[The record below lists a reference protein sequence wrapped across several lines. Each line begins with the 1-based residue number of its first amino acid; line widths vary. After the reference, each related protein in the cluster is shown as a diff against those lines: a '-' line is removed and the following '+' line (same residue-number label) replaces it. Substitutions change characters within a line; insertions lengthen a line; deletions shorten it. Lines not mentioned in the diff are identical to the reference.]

1 MKTTDSMLHHLLP
14 IRVYYSDVDAL
25 GIVYH
30 ANYLDY
36 MERARTESLRKLG
49 FDLTSLRDNYKVQI
63 AIRDIEIK
71 FTNPARLD
79 DLLIVSSEVGD
90 VKRASFSYN
99 QVIYRQEEG
108 GDIISTA
115 EIKLVCVSLDLKP
128 TILPEDLRLELQNG
142 GR

>member
-1 MKTTDSMLHHLLP
+1 MKTDSMLRHLLP

-30 ANYLDY
+30 ANYLAY
-36 MERARTESLRKLG
+36 MERARTESLRNLG
-49 FDLTSLRDNYKVQI
+49 FDLISLRDNYKVQI

-71 FTNPARLD
+71 FTHPARLD
-79 DLLIVSSEVGD
+79 DLLIVSSAVSD

-99 QVIYRQEEG
+99 QAIYRQEEG
-108 GDIISTA
+108 GDIVSTA

-142 GR
+142 CR